1 MATSIR
7 RASGGKSPRLAGPSA
22 ESAALA
28 DKPFLRFHHSAP
40 LRRKTLSVVYVL
52 EQAENPVAHADELA
66 NLVVELTN
74 AGLDAYFMQPLKLAK
89 PGFVVEQSASLG
101 MVGVQQVMGTV
112 IRPLASRLHELRS
125 ARSADSNRPFCVTGA
140 FSLAFPGDNRP
151 QAPLAPHHPVEMQSG
166 P

>member
-1 MATSIR
+1 MDMPCLMAGRGSRALTPIIQAMATSMR

-22 ESAALA
+22 GSAALA

-101 MVGVQQVMGTV
+101 MVGVQQVLGAV
-112 IRPLASRLHELRS
+112 IRRVIGRMDSAQLHSVCGSIGQFMR
-125 ARSADSNRPFCVTGA
+125 
-140 FSLAFPGDNRP
+140 
-151 QAPLAPHHPVEMQSG
+151 
-166 P
+166 

>member
-1 MATSIR
+1 MDMPCLMAGRGSRALTPIIQAMATSMR

-22 ESAALA
+22 GSAALA

-74 AGLDAYFMQPLKLAK
+74 AGLDAYFMPLLTIAC
-89 PGFVVEQSASLG
+89 L
-101 MVGVQQVMGTV
+101 
-112 IRPLASRLHELRS
+112 
-125 ARSADSNRPFCVTGA
+125 
-140 FSLAFPGDNRP
+140 
-151 QAPLAPHHPVEMQSG
+151 
-166 P
+166 

>member
-1 MATSIR
+1 MDMPCLMADRGSRAFTPIIQAMPTSIR

-22 ESAALA
+22 GSAALA

-66 NLVVELTN
+66 NLVVDLTN

-101 MVGVQQVMGTV
+101 MVGVQQVLGTV
-112 IRPLASRLHELRS
+112 IRRVIGRM
-125 ARSADSNRPFCVTGA
+125 NGA
-140 FSLAFPGDNRP
+140 QLLSVCGSIGQFMR
-151 QAPLAPHHPVEMQSG
+151 
-166 P
+166 